1 VIEAGNIP
9 KPYGVAPETSDD
21 RNCFG
26 RSDDSPLGS
35 ARRDQDGWLAAH
47 KISGEF
53 RKAIEVLIRPPIF
66 DRDVL
71 TLNKSSL
78 IQALLKR
85 SNEMGESCGGLSV
98 QKCDHRRLQ
107 LRPRRNWTCRRRA
120 KEHDELASPCMS

>member
-1 VIEAGNIP
+1 MIEAGNIP

-21 RNCFG
+21 RNYFG

-71 TLNKSSL
+71 TLNKSRL
-78 IQALLKR
+78 IQAVR
-85 SNEMGESCGGLSV
+85 ERGNDMSVARGGLTV
-98 QKCDHRRLQ
+98 QKADQRRLL
-107 LRPRRNWTCRRRA
+107 LRAPGAAMLPNRL
-120 KEHDELASPCMS
+120 LAQ